1 MMSNMNNRLW
11 VNGGVHSA
19 QPCERCDAMAQRDV
33 QILATL
39 QTLNRVFD
47 GTDGIKNP
55 RIKLAR
61 AKRAFDELL
70 RLMQPETW

>member
-1 MMSNMNNRLW
+1 MANQINKAWMDGHNPRL
-11 VNGGVHSA
+11 SSEEIAERDA
-19 QPCERCDAMAQRDV
+19 QIV
-33 QILATL
+33 ATL
-39 QTLNRVFD
+39 QTVQRVFD